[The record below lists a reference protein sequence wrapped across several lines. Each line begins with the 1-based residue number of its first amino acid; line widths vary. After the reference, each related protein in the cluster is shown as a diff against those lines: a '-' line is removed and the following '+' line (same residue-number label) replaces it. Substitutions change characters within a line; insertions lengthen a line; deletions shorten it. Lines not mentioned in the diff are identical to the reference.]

1 MLLWEKRHGSY
12 LAGLEGAGD
21 TQLEK
26 LTAVEELED
35 ITALGGRARLFNA
48 GANGSMDP
56 DDSRGWYS
64 TLTWHLRVSKALS
77 QTFRTFFLI
86 VTE

>member
-1 MLLWEKRHGSY
+1 MISLLLRGKRHGSC

-35 ITALGGRARLFNA
+35 ITAQGGRVRLFNA

-56 DDSRGWYS
+56 DNS
-64 TLTWHLRVSKALS
+64 
-77 QTFRTFFLI
+77 
-86 VTE
+86 